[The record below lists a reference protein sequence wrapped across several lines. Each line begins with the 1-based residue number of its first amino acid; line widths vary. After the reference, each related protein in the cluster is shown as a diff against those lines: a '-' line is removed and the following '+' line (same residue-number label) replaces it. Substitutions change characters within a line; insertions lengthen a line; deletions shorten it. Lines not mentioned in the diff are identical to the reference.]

1 MNDHLLVEALR
12 ERDAGAPADMYA
24 AYADRLYAYCWF
36 QLRDRD
42 AAQVALRDTFVVA
55 EAHIDK
61 LRDPDRFGPWLYAIA
76 RQECIRRSPAEERP
90 PDLPVASHDQED
102 VDQRITAWEAVAA
115 LPAASREILELRVR
129 HQMSIPDLAAIL
141 DVPAKEAEATLER
154 AHTGLEAALT
164 ADILA
169 KQGPYG
175 CAERARLLR
184 ERHGDLTPELSER
197 LMEHAHECSTCGA
210 FRPRS
215 VSAAKVYGLLPDADP
230 PDELQLRVMNCFMDP
245 ELVGYRLF
253 VATRVTEFTPAG
265 FPVQPGQPTG
275 TLRAP
280 RPKRRLSPRRRPR
293 GERGVL
299 PPDGLA
305 AQAARA
311 FAVLVIVA
319 ILFGGGIAIVRG
331 LFSTSE
337 DAGPAGTLAQPR
349 PSAIPG
355 LSQKPVPDGHSGAAG
370 RNGVV
375 DVAPVS
381 ATFPLGALGSSAPP
395 TALYASPP
403 APVPSGP
410 LPSSEN
416 PSGALAVSPMYL
428 DMAGGADG
436 SVELQAV
443 GGPVSWKAETW
454 GALRLDRTS
463 GRLETGQAVTVA
475 VHVSRQSRSR
485 GEGGIRFRPGGIEV
499 CVTWRAA
506 APGTP
511 GEGTPGEGT
520 DPTPPP
526 TGPGTGAPSTPPETD
541 GPSGPSTSPSSDP
554 PSSSEPTQPAP
565 PTTSDPPPTGGEPD
579 PPPSSAPPAS
589 SAAPGSPTSSGGNA
603 TPA

>member
-12 ERDAGAPADMYA
+12 ERVAGAPADMYA

-36 QLRDRD
+36 QLQDRD

-76 RQECIRRSPAEERP
+76 RQECTRRSPAGQRP

-115 LPAASREILELRVR
+115 LSAVSREILELRVR

-141 DVPAKEAEATLER
+141 DVPVKEAEAALER
-154 AHTGLEAALT
+154 AHTELEAALT

-184 ERHGDLTPELSER
+184 QRQGGLTADLSEQ
-197 LMEHAHECSTCGA
+197 LMEHAHECATCGA

-230 PDELQLRVMNCFMDP
+230 PAELQLRVMNCFMDP

-265 FPVQPGQPTG
+265 FPVQPGQPAG
-275 TLRAP
+275 ALRAP
-280 RPKRRLSPRRRPR
+280 RPRRRLSPRRRPR

-299 PPDGLA
+299 PPDGMT

-319 ILFGGGIAIVRG
+319 VLFGGGIAIVRG
-331 LFSTSE
+331 LFGTSE
-337 DAGPAGTLAQPR
+337 GAGSAGTVAR
-349 PSAIPG
+349 PHPSLLPG
-355 LSQKPVPDGHSGAAG
+355 LSRKPVPDGHSAGDG

-403 APVPSGP
+403 VPVSSGP
-410 LPSSEN
+410 LPTPDD
-416 PSGALAVSPMYL
+416 PSAALVVSPQYL
-428 DMAGGADG
+428 DLAGGADG

-443 GGPVSWKAETW
+443 GGPVSWKAGTW
-454 GALRLDRTS
+454 GALRLSRSS
-463 GRLETGQAVTVA
+463 GRLEAGQSVTIA
-475 VHVSRQSRSR
+475 VHVSRRSRSR
-485 GEGGIRFRPGGIEV
+485 GEGGITFQPGGVEV
-499 CVTWRAA
+499 CVTWRAD

-511 GEGTPGEGT
+511 GGGT

-526 TGPGTGAPSTPPETD
+526 TGPGTGTPSTPPETGRPGD
-541 GPSGPSTSPSSDP
+541 PSTSPGTGP
-554 PSSSEPTQPAP
+554 ASSSEPTHSDP
-565 PTTSDPPPTGGEPD
+565 PTTSDPPPAGGEPD
-579 PPPSSAPPAS
+579 PPSSSAPPAS
-589 SAAPGSPTSSGGNA
+589 SSAPGSPSATSGNA

>member
-1 MNDHLLVEALR
+1 MNDHLLVAALR

-76 RQECIRRSPAEERP
+76 RQECIRRSPAGERP

-175 CAERARLLR
+175 CTERAQLLR

-197 LMEHAHECSTCGA
+197 LMEHAHECSICGA

-275 TLRAP
+275 ALRAP
-280 RPKRRLSPRRRPR
+280 RPRRRLSPRRRPR

-331 LFSTSE
+331 LFGTSE

-355 LSQKPVPDGHSGAAG
+355 LSQKPVPDGHSGGAG

-395 TALYASPP
+395 TALYVSPP
-403 APVPSGP
+403 VPVSSGP
-410 LPSSEN
+410 LPSPEN
-416 PSGALAVSPMYL
+416 PSGALVVSPLYL

-443 GGPVSWKAETW
+443 GAPVSWKAETW

-463 GRLETGQAVTVA
+463 GRLGTGQTVTVA

-499 CVTWRAA
+499 CVTWRAD
-506 APGTP
+506 AP
-511 GEGTPGEGT
+511 GTPGEGT

-541 GPSGPSTSPSSDP
+541 RPSGPSTSPNPDP
-554 PSSSEPTQPAP
+554 PSSSEPTQPDP
-565 PTTSDPPPTGGEPD
+565 PTTSDPPPTGGESD
-579 PPPSSAPPAS
+579 PPPSSNPPAS